1 MRETLLRDRLR
12 IVNGL
17 ARMTDPTRRP
27 EVARLHRQALMPAL
41 SPEPRTHGRVLPAL
55 GLAFV
60 VVLGSVLGS
69 MPTDLRGDAA
79 IFFTVWAACLALLAG
94 GVPGG
99 FYRPGAAYLTLFG
112 FFHGGLLLSIA
123 LRGPDAFTAYDISW
137 IFAGYT
143 PSAVE
148 LALLGMV
155 AFTLAT
161 EAASART
168 WAAPP
173 PRDPGH
179 ARLAIVGLGSLAVG
193 VTIFGVALVNAG
205 GIGVASGG
213 YLTFIHTNESDSALG
228 YGTLLAGFGSVL
240 GVIAGGRVRVVAW
253 AAFACYSVVAF
264 MVGSRGAVLF
274 ALLTLLV
281 VEVRQGRRI
290 RTLWTVTGSVVV
302 LVLIGLVR
310 QTRSAD
316 FAVFGS
322 ASVGSPLDALAEMGY
337 SLRPAVATLDWHTAA
352 EPFRHG
358 MTLISVPLRFVENL
372 AGRSGGAP
380 EYDDRL
386 FNLEI
391 AHRVGNIGGSPIAEG
406 YHNFGLAGVVLLMA
420 AIGLVVGLLEKL
432 PRTPRGNATLG
443 VILLP
448 LLVQVR
454 NSFAAVPVQI
464 ALGVLL
470 LWVVWTG
477 VPQRRREAVIR

>member
-1 MRETLLRDRLR
+1 MEDGVRETLLRDRLR
-12 IVNGL
+12 IVSSL
-17 ARMTDPTRRP
+17 ATRSAGHVHP
-27 EVARLHRQALMPAL
+27 QTLTPAF
-41 SPEPRTHGRVLPAL
+41 SPAPRTHGRVLPAL
-55 GLAFV
+55 GLAL
-60 VVLGSVLGS
+60 VVLLGTIFAP

-79 IFFTVWAACLALLAG
+79 IFFVVWAACLTLLAR

-143 PSAVE
+143 PRAVE
-148 LALLGMV
+148 LVLLGMV
-155 AFTLAT
+155 TFTLAT
-161 EAASART
+161 EVASSRR
-168 WAAPP
+168 WAAPAA
-173 PRDPGH
+173 REPGH
-179 ARLAIVGLGSLAVG
+179 ARLAIVGLACLAVG
-193 VTIFGVALVNAG
+193 ITIFGVALMNAG

-213 YLTFIHTNESDSALG
+213 YLTFIHTNESDGVLG

-253 AAFACYSVVAF
+253 AAFGCYSVVAF

-290 RTLWTVTGSVVV
+290 RTLWTVAGSVVV
-302 LVLIGLVR
+302 LVLIGFVR
-310 QTRSAD
+310 QTRSTE

-322 ASVGSPLDALAEMGY
+322 ASLGSPLDALAEMGY
-337 SLRPAVATLDWHTAA
+337 SLRPAAAVLDWHDAA

-358 MTLISVPLRFVENL
+358 VTLISVPLRFVENL
-372 AGRSGGAP
+372 TGRNGGAP
-380 EYDDRL
+380 VYDDRL

-406 YHNFGLAGVVLLMA
+406 YHNFGTAGVVLVMA
-420 AIGLVVGLLEKL
+420 AIGLILGLLERL
-432 PRTPRGNATLG
+432 PRTSRGNAILG
-443 VILLP
+443 VLLLP

-464 ALGVLL
+464 GIGLLL
-470 LWVVWTG
+470 LWLVWTG
-477 VPQRRREAVIR
+477 VPDRRREAVTR